1 MSISLYKLV
10 SSFLIAC
17 LLSQMVACGLILHPE
32 RKGQK
37 AGQIDPAIAL
47 FDAIGLLFFL
57 VPGVIAFAVDFYSG
71 TIYLPGGKRA
81 QLTPEELQDIKT
93 DSGVDRAALTKAL
106 QTRGIEVNPAEL
118 QVESLQSHEEIK
130 QKMNNFSR
138 LYASVN

>member
-1 MSISLYKLV
+1 MSVKLYKLV

-47 FDAIGLLFFL
+47 FDAIGLLFYII
-57 VPGVIAFAVDFYSG
+57 PGVIAFAVDFYSG

-106 QTRGIEVNPAEL
+106 HTRGIEVNAAEL
-118 QVESLQSHEEIK
+118 QVESLQSYEEIK
-130 QKMNNFSR
+130 QRMNDFSR

>member
-1 MSISLYKLV
+1 MSVRLYKVV

-47 FDAIGLLFFL
+47 FDAIGLLFYL

-81 QLTPEELQDIKT
+81 QLTPEEMRDIKT
-93 DSGVDRAALTKAL
+93 DTGVDRAALTKAL
-106 QTRGIEVNPAEL
+106 KTRGIEVNPAEL
-118 QVESLQSHEEIK
+118 QVESLQSHQELT
-130 QKMNNFSR
+130 QKMSNFSR